1 MNKIPTLFDNPA
13 LDLKRLQEI
22 EVIADPRSRYIIAIT
37 PRSGSTYLC
46 DMMIKTKRLGIPEEV
61 LGQLSI
67 PGRLKKN
74 IPGRTPDEYIRNAVR
89 VKRTA
94 NGISGLKA
102 SWFQFQNFISAM
114 QDQTY
119 LSGFKYIYLTR
130 RDLAAQAV
138 SLYKA
143 TASSVFQTNQQPS
156 ENALAKLNA
165 LEYDYD
171 AIKYWYDHIAA
182 QEKGWQRYF
191 YKQRIFPLC
200 ISYEEID
207 DDIAGVLKRIASYIA
222 VKPENISIPEE
233 PSIFRKISDN
243 RNPEWSRRFIL
254 EHGLINEATAQ
265 QTQDSSL

>member
-1 MNKIPTLFDNPA
+1 MHPISTLFNNPV
-13 LDLKRLQEI
+13 LDLDRLQKI
-22 EVIADPRSRYIIAIT
+22 EAIPEPRSRYIIAIT

-46 DMMIKTKRLGIPEEV
+46 DMIAKTKRLGIPQEV

-67 PGRLKKN
+67 GNRLKN

-94 NGISGLKA
+94 NNISGLKA
-102 SWFQFQNFISAM
+102 SWFQFQNFTAAM
-114 QDQTY
+114 HDHAY

-143 TASSVFQTNQQPS
+143 TASSVFHTNKQHS
-156 ENALAKLNA
+156 EQELNQLNA

-171 AIKYWYDHIAA
+171 AIKNWYDHIVV
-182 QEKGWQRYF
+182 QEKGWQHYF
-191 YKQRIFPLC
+191 YKNRIFPLC
-200 ISYEEID
+200 LSYEDIED
-207 DDIAGVLKRIASYIA
+207 DVLVVLKRIADYIG

-233 PSIFRKISDN
+233 PSAFTKISDH
-243 RNPEWSRRFIL
+243 RNAEWSRRFTL
-254 EHGLINEATAQ
+254 EYGLMNEATAG
-265 QTQDSSL
+265 